1 MNSSASIA
9 ESSSAGRLEKTHLRL
24 GFVALS
30 DAAPLIAAKLLEFGH
45 AHGLTLE
52 LRRQPS
58 WAAVRDKLL
67 SGDLDAAHALY
78 GLVYGLQLGLGG
90 PRTDMAVLMVL
101 NRNGQAVTLSNRLA
115 DALAEHGT
123 LRQALATLGRKPVF
137 AQTFPTGTHAMWLY
151 YWLASQ
157 GVDPLRDIESVVIP
171 PPQMVAALAED
182 KLDGL
187 CVGEPW
193 NALAEAQGVGT
204 TVAYTSE
211 VWPEHPEKVLACRRD
226 FVDWNPNAA
235 RALVQTMLEACRWLD
250 GAGHR
255 EQIARWLARPEY
267 IGIDEA
273 AIAARLGVG
282 VGAGVG
288 AGVTAAGSTN
298 AGAHVSPGVRAA
310 AMPPGIPPVRF
321 FDDGVA
327 TYPHP
332 CEGAWFLTQF
342 ERWGMIDARTD
353 YAQIAARINQ
363 THLYRAAAARMNV
376 AVPGDDV
383 TRVLIDGETWGSG
396 TASAA
401 YARRFPIRR

>member
-1 MNSSASIA
+1 MNTSASIA
-9 ESSSAGRLEKTHLRL
+9 ASSPAGRLEKTHLRL

-30 DAAPLIAAKLLEFGH
+30 DAAPLVAAKLLEFGH

-52 LRRQPS
+52 LQRQPS

-67 SGDLDAAHALY
+67 SGDLDAAHTLY
-78 GLVYGLQLGLGG
+78 GLVYGVQLGLGG
-90 PRTDMAVLMVL
+90 PRTDMAVLLVL

-115 DALAEHGT
+115 DALAEHGS
-123 LRQALATLGRKPVF
+123 LPKALATLGRKPVF

-187 CVGEPW
+187 CAGEPW
-193 NALAEAQGVGT
+193 NALAEAQRVGR

-226 FVDWNPNAA
+226 FVDANPNAT

-250 GAGHR
+250 GAGNR
-255 EQIARWLARPEY
+255 EEIARWLARPDY

-273 AIAARLGVG
+273 SIAARLGVD
-282 VGAGVG
+282 
-288 AGVTAAGSTN
+288 
-298 AGAHVSPGVRAA
+298 A
-310 AMPPGIPPVRF
+310 AMSGIPPVRF
-321 FDDGVA
+321 FDDGA
-327 TYPHP
+327 ANYPHP
-332 CEGAWFLTQF
+332 FEGAWFLTQF
-342 ERWGMIDARTD
+342 ERWGMIDARAD

-363 THLYRAAAARMNV
+363 TQLYREAAARVNV
-376 AVPGDDV
+376 AVPGEDV
-383 TRVLIDGETWGSG
+383 TRVLIDGEPWGSG
-396 TASAA
+396 TASAG